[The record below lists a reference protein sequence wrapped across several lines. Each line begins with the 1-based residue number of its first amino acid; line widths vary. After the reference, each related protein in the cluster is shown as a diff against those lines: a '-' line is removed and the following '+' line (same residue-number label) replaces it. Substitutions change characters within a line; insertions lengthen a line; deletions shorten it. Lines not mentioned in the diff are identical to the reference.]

1 MRLGAW
7 PPVRDWA
14 EAAGMLALLA
24 VAGGLISLWSPV
36 LRFDPALPG
45 LTADPARFLML
56 AALALVAP
64 SLAEELV
71 FRGALQPGRLD
82 SPAALA
88 ASALSLIAFIVWH
101 PVQVRTGWFTGQPI
115 FQAPGFLVMAGL
127 HDQRPSQREPVA
139 GGDDALGR
147 GDGLEGER
155 ARAGVLNLSRP
166 GSSGPASR
174 MTVPTPQ
181 AATHG
186 SPGQAG
192 RRQFWVARRNQRALP
207 PLPSSGER
215 GAVLI
220 GHPGIRDRPN
230 PSP

>member
-127 HDQRPSQREPVA
+127 
-139 GGDDALGR
+139 LGLVCTISVHR
-147 GDGLEGER
+147 
-155 ARAGVLNLSRP
+155 S
-166 GSSGPASR
+166 GSLWPAATMHWVVVMVWKASAPAPAS
-174 MTVPTPQ
+174 
-181 AATHG
+181 
-186 SPGQAG
+186 
-192 RRQFWVARRNQRALP
+192 
-207 PLPSSGER
+207 
-215 GAVLI
+215 
-220 GHPGIRDRPN
+220 
-230 PSP
+230 